1 MSLETEMNKANSEPT
16 FVALSE
22 NNEAM
27 LCKILFTLRAN
38 ETSQRTIFVFTDG
51 SIDREGA
58 TSVYASACNVDQEE
72 LLESDDEKV
81 ALKMSPLTE
90 GEWSIVE
97 QTLEKWQQGEL
108 DGSI

>member
-1 MSLETEMNKANSEPT
+1 MTLETKMNKTNSEPT

-38 ETSQRTIFVFTDG
+38 ETSSRKIIVFTDG

-58 TSVYASACNVDQEE
+58 TSVYASACNVDEEE
-72 LLESDDEKV
+72 LIESNDEKI
-81 ALKMSPLTE
+81 ALKMTPLTE

-97 QTLEKWQQGEL
+97 QALEKWQQGGL
-108 DGSI
+108 DRSI